1 MKKILI
7 LIMGL
12 LPFFT
17 FTACEDKDDIQKD
30 VDELN
35 ARLDAVETELEALNS
50 SIQHFQEAL
59 NGKILI
65 TGYKKN
71 EKGDYTLSLSNGE
84 ELVVFGGQPQGEI
97 PTLGINKDGNWIYTL
112 DGVTKVVVDEK
123 GNPCPAK
130 PQDGKD
136 GKTPTI
142 SIDKDGY
149 WCYAIGD
156 GAPKRIG
163 GKYNIAQIGKI
174 PASIFAE
181 VGLKDNKLSFKLG
194 EETVE
199 IPLLGGLDLE
209 FPEQPVKV
217 MAGKSVKLTV
227 KQVNVYKAVIDPTPL
242 QVTLSNNEK
251 DNLTIVAKG
260 VEKGKYTVYFQLFTK
275 EGYRLIK
282 PLEVTVE

>member
-12 LPFFT
+12 LPFFM

-97 PTLGINKDGNWIYTL
+97 PTLGINKDGNWTYTL

-163 GKYNIAQIGKI
+163 GKYNIAQIDKF

-260 VEKGKYTVYFQLFTK
+260 VEKGKYTVYFQLFTE

-282 PLEVTVE
+282 SLEVTVE

>member
-12 LPFFT
+12 LPFFM

-97 PTLGINKDGNWIYTL
+97 PTLGINKDGNWTYTL

-130 PQDGKD
+130 PQNGKD

-163 GKYNIAQIGKI
+163 GKYNIAQIDKF

-282 PLEVTVE
+282 SLEVTVE

>member
-12 LPFFT
+12 LPFFM

-97 PTLGINKDGNWIYTL
+97 PTLGINKDGNWTYTL

-149 WCYAIGD
+149 WCYAVGD
-156 GAPKRIG
+156 GAPKRIE

-227 KQVNVYKAVIDPTPL
+227 KQVNVNKAVIDPTPL

-282 PLEVTVE
+282 SLEVTVE

>member
-1 MKKILI
+1 M
-7 LIMGL
+7 
-12 LPFFT
+12 
-17 FTACEDKDDIQKD
+17 
-30 VDELN
+30 
-35 ARLDAVETELEALNS
+35 R
-50 SIQHFQEAL
+50 
-59 NGKILI
+59 
-65 TGYKKN
+65 
-71 EKGDYTLSLSNGE
+71 KGDYTLSLSNGE

-97 PTLGINKDGNWIYTL
+97 PTLGINKDGNWTYTL

-163 GKYNIAQIGKI
+163 GKYNIAQIDKF

-282 PLEVTVE
+282 SLEVTVE

>member
-12 LPFFT
+12 LPFFM

-97 PTLGINKDGNWIYTL
+97 PTLGINKDGNWTYTL

-163 GKYNIAQIGKI
+163 GKYNIAQIDKF

-282 PLEVTVE
+282 SLEVTVE

>member
-97 PTLGINKDGNWIYTL
+97 PTLGINKDGNWTYTL

-136 GKTPTI
+136 GKTPII

-149 WCYAIGD
+149 WCYAVGN
-156 GAPKRIG
+156 GAPKRIE

-174 PASIFAE
+174 PASIFAD
-181 VGLKDNKLSFKLG
+181 VSLKDNKLVFKMG
-194 EETVE
+194 EEAVE
-199 IPLLGGLDLE
+199 IPLLGGLDLV
-209 FPEQPVKV
+209 FSQTSVIV
-217 MAGKSVKLTV
+217 STGKSIKLTAT
-227 KQVNVYKAVIDPTPL
+227 QVNVNKVVIDSTPL
-242 QVTLSNNEK
+242 QVSLNNDK
-251 DNLTIVAKG
+251 ADNLIVGAVG
-260 VEKGKYTVYFQLFTK
+260 VPTGKYTVYFQLFTK

>member
-12 LPFFT
+12 LPFFM

-97 PTLGINKDGNWIYTL
+97 PTLGINKDGNWTYTL

-136 GKTPTI
+136 GKIPTI

-163 GKYNIAQIGKI
+163 GKYNIAQIDKF

-282 PLEVTVE
+282 SLEVTVE

>member
-12 LPFFT
+12 LPFFM

-97 PTLGINKDGNWIYTL
+97 PTLGINKDGNWTYTL

-163 GKYNIAQIGKI
+163 GKYNIAQIDKI

-282 PLEVTVE
+282 SLEVTVE